1 MADVAV
7 QPLVE
12 APASDRSWSLAQRI
26 LFRFFCCYWLL
37 YSLPESGR
45 VWIFG
50 IVPGID
56 TVMKPYTKMWH
67 AAAPWVAIHIF
78 HVTGRPATYFPT
90 GSGDT
95 TLQYIHNLLYLVV
108 ALVTTV
114 IWSILDRRRKEYRTL
129 HGWLRLLVRYTLSFT
144 LLDYGFVKVFPL
156 QFRQLGFARLIEPY
170 GEFSPMGALWWFM
183 GASTPYIVFSGAA
196 EVTGGLLLLF
206 RRTTSLGAMVSFAV
220 MANVVALN
228 YCYDVPVKLYSSN
241 ILLMAV
247 FLAAPDLRRLADV
260 LVFNRASVPVDLS
273 APRFDRR
280 WLRIAAAVFG
290 VLLVG
295 TQLVENL
302 YQGWKGYQ
310 QSRVHPTRPE
320 LYGLYDAES
329 GAPPNWRKV
338 AVDFPNGFTVRMTD
352 DTTRF
357 FQTDYDVPNSAITV
371 NKKDRLAWTR
381 PDPDHVVLSGAWEG
395 AAVTIRLRRID
406 ASKFLLMSR
415 GFHWVNEMP
424 LNR

>member
-12 APASDRSWSLAQRI
+12 APASDRAWSLTQRI

-37 YSLPESGR
+37 YALPESGR

-50 IVPGID
+50 SVPGID

-67 AAAPWVAIHIF
+67 AVVPWVAIHIF

-108 ALVTTV
+108 ALAATA
-114 IWSILDRRRKEYRTL
+114 IWSILDRRRAEYRTL

-156 QFRQLGFARLIEPY
+156 QFRQPGFARLIEPY

-183 GASTPYIVFSGAA
+183 GASTPYIIFSGAA

-273 APRFDRR
+273 APRFEHR
-280 WLRIAAAVFG
+280 WVRIAAAVFG

-310 QSRVHPTRPE
+310 QSRVHPARPP

-338 AVDFPNGFTVRMTD
+338 AVDFQNGFTVRMTD

-357 FQTDYDVPNSAITV
+357 FQTDYDLPKSAITV
-371 NKKDRLAWTR
+371 NKKDTLGWTR
-381 PDPDHVVLSGAWEG
+381 PDPDHVVLSGTWEG
-395 AAVTIRLRRID
+395 TAITIRLRKID
-406 ASKFLLMSR
+406 ASKFLLVSR
-415 GFHWVNEMP
+415 GFHWINEMP

>member
-1 MADVAV
+1 
-7 QPLVE
+7 
-12 APASDRSWSLAQRI
+12 
-26 LFRFFCCYWLL
+26 
-37 YSLPESGR
+37 
-45 VWIFG
+45 
-50 IVPGID
+50 
-56 TVMKPYTKMWH
+56 
-67 AAAPWVAIHIF
+67 
-78 HVTGRPATYFPT
+78 
-90 GSGDT
+90 
-95 TLQYIHNLLYLVV
+95 
-108 ALVTTV
+108 
-114 IWSILDRRRKEYRTL
+114 
-129 HGWLRLLVRYTLSFT
+129 
-144 LLDYGFVKVFPL
+144 
-156 QFRQLGFARLIEPY
+156 
-170 GEFSPMGALWWFM
+170 MGALWWFM

-260 LVFNRASVPVDLS
+260 LVFNRASAPVDLS
-273 APRFDRR
+273 APRFERR

-302 YQGWKGYQ
+302 YQGWKGYR
-310 QSRVHPTRPE
+310 QSRVHPARPA

-357 FQTDYDVPNSAITV
+357 FQTDYDVSKSAITV
-371 NKKDRLAWTR
+371 NKKDTLGWTR
-381 PDPDHVVLSGAWEG
+381 PDPDHVVLTGTWEG
-395 AAVTIRLRRID
+395 AAATIRLRKID

-415 GFHWVNEMP
+415 GFHWINEMP